1 MTRPTSTATGA
12 RRYVDDVVRD
22 LLAPLLDARPG
33 DRGYRLVSWDSEQG
47 ISVTIQRGTE
57 VVLIELE
64 RRDEA
69 KDCIART
76 DRFNVCARRPFDG
89 RPLSATDRRA
99 VEQLAALVRSREA
112 RLPAIDRPT
121 TSRTSA
127 ARVVEVDRVLIPEGN
142 GHYYVNPYAGC
153 TIGCDFCY
161 VAERADLS
169 RELEGLPRLEWGR
182 WVDVKINAAEVL
194 RREVEEMPPGLVRLS
209 PILTDPYQ
217 PIERKHRITRQ
228 CLEVLVERGFT
239 PVILTRAALVARDL
253 DVLARFR
260 VAAVGLTIPTDDD
273 GVRRCF
279 EPGADPIDE
288 RIEALR
294 ACHAAG
300 LRTFAVIQPMLP
312 MDPDRLVAR
321 VAPWVRAVRVDRM
334 YELDRVRHLYRAA
347 RLESASTDAF
357 FEATRARLLSG
368 FRAAG
373 VPTDELD
380 DLEDLVRG

>member
-1 MTRPTSTATGA
+1 MTNAALSAIGA
-12 RRYVDDVVRD
+12 QRYVDEVVRD
-22 LLAPLLDARPG
+22 LLAPLFDARPG
-33 DRGYRLVSWDSEQG
+33 DRGYRLASWDCEQG
-47 ISVTIQRGTE
+47 ISVTLQRGTD

-64 RRDEA
+64 RRDDA

-76 DRFNVCARRPFDG
+76 DRFNVCARRPFDA
-89 RPLSATDRRA
+89 RPLSVTELRA
-99 VEQLAALVRSREA
+99 VEQLATLVHAREG
-112 RLPAIDRPT
+112 RLPAMDRPT
-121 TSRTSA
+121 TSRASA
-127 ARVVEVDRVLIPEGN
+127 ARFIDVERVLIPEGN
-142 GHYYVNPYAGC
+142 GHYYINPYVGC

-161 VAERADLS
+161 VSERADLS

-182 WVDVKINAAEVL
+182 WVDIKINAAAVL
-194 RREVEEMPPGLVRLS
+194 RREVETMPPGLVRLS

-228 CLEVLVERGFT
+228 CLEVLAGHGFT

-273 GVRRCF
+273 GVRARF

-300 LRTFAVIQPMLP
+300 LRTFAVVQPMLP
-312 MDPDRLVAR
+312 MNPDRLVAR
-321 VAPWVRAVRVDRM
+321 VAPWVRAVRIDRM
-334 YELDRVRHLYRAA
+334 YDLDRVRHLYQAA
-347 RLESASTDAF
+347 RLEDASTDAF
-357 FEATRARLLSG
+357 FDATRARLLSG
-368 FRAAG
+368 FRRAG

-380 DLEDLVRG
+380 DLKKLIAP